1 MKKLLRGAC
10 LTLALALLL
19 SVTAL
24 AAAPT
29 TAGIYNVDWSAAAA
43 SGYTVDTDSV
53 MVLAKDTDPA
63 TATAGIAKSTAT
75 INNEDVDFYA
85 EGAKVNFTIS
95 GLTSGTT
102 YKLILGL
109 NKQTT
114 SPQEPDIEYIDQ
126 GTASGGTVNFTVYP
140 KAATG
145 TISLYVD
152 DASGTIKKI
161 GSFDLYQPYM
171 LGDVNGD
178 KAVNSTD
185 ALWVLQYTAHSPIR
199 NTLTPTQFLAA
210 DVNKDSSVNSTDA
223 LWILQFTAHS
233 PLRPS
238 L

>member
-63 TATAGIAKSTAT
+63 TATAGIAKTTAT

-85 EGAKVNFTIS
+85 EGAKVNFTLT
-95 GLTSGTT
+95 GLPTSTT

-109 NKQTT
+109 NKETT

-126 GTASGGTVNFTVYP
+126 GNVQNSGTTGTVTFTVYP
-140 KAATG
+140 KASSG
-145 TISLYVD
+145 PIYLYVD
-152 DASGTIKKI
+152 DMSNKIKN
-161 GSFDLYQPYM
+161 YV
-171 LGDVNGD
+171 LGDVDNNGLIN
-178 KAVNSTD
+178 AND
-185 ALWVLQYTAHSPIR
+185 ALMALQIGGK
-199 NTLTPTQFLAA
+199 LITPTERETLAA
-210 DVNKDSSVNSTDA
+210 DVDKNGTVNANDA
-223 LWILQFTAHS
+223 LMILQYAGKIITEW
-233 PLRPS
+233 
-238 L
+238 